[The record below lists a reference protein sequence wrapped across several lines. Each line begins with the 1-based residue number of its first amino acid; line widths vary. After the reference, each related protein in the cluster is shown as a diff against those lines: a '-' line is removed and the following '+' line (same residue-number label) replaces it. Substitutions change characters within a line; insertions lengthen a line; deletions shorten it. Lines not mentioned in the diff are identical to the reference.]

1 MLEEDIVNEP
11 PPDLGTVEQEGL
23 EGLVP
28 VLSWPPGRVGRW
40 ETMGEEGGGGGLSRT
55 ESSVPKAFMI
65 IY

>member
-28 VLSWPPGRVGRW
+28 VPCWPPGRVGDW
-40 ETMGEEGGGGGLSRT
+40 GEEGEGF
-55 ESSVPKAFMI
+55 E
-65 IY
+65 